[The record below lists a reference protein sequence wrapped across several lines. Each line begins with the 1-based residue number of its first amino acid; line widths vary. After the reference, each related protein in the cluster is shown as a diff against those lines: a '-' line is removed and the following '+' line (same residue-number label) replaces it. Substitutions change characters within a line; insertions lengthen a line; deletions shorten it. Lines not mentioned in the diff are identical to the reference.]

1 MRPTAMRTT
10 TLVTAVGLAAF
21 TVCCADTGGQRPT
34 AVEAKAQAAT
44 PPKAAPEL
52 PEKTRD
58 EIIVSG
64 ALTVEHQLDVAAL
77 RDGVISSITVDVDS
91 LVRKGQELAT
101 LDDRQVASDRD
112 AAAERVQ
119 ELESDVKNWEAEV
132 KVLEADQERAELMW
146 ADKLIA
152 QAQLDHARYNLVAD
166 RFQSESA
173 RHKLEN
179 ARATLQSLQ
188 LEVEKTRIRSPF
200 DGVVA
205 RRYVREGQRVAN
217 GDRTFWVTSVAP
229 LLVRFTVPE
238 RLAGMVKRGEEVRVT
253 STERDAPAHLAKIMT
268 VGPVIDPSSSTVEV
282 VAGVR
287 GPAGDLRAGM
297 TVNIALRNKK

>member
-1 MRPTAMRTT
+1 MRPRAMRTAA
-10 TLVTAVGLAAF
+10 LGTAVGLAVF
-21 TVCCADTGGQRPT
+21 TVSCADTGRQRAT
-34 AVEAKAQAAT
+34 TVEAKAQAAT
-44 PPKAAPEL
+44 PPKIAPEL

-58 EIIVSG
+58 EINVSG
-64 ALTVEHQLDVAAL
+64 ALLVEHQLDVAAL

-91 LVRKGQELAT
+91 LVRKGQILAT
-101 LDDRQVASDRD
+101 LDDRQVAADRN

-119 ELESDVKNWEAEV
+119 ELESDLKNWEAEV
-132 KVLEADQERAELMW
+132 KVLEADQERAERMW
-146 ADKLIA
+146 EAKLIA
-152 QAQLDHARYNLVAD
+152 KEQLDHVRYNLVAD

-179 ARATLQSLQ
+179 ARATWQSLQ

-217 GDRTFWVTSVAP
+217 GDRIFWVTSVGP

-238 RLAGMVKRGEEVRVT
+238 RFAGMVKRGEEVRVS
-253 STERDAPAHLAKIMT
+253 STERDAPAHMGKITT
-268 VGPVIDPSSSTVEV
+268 VSPVIDPSSSTVEV
-282 VAGVR
+282 VASLR